1 MGRGRGF
8 HFLHICNFWE
18 HEFCHVMSEQKNK
31 KTSVGASVCDIFKE
45 LSDPVVGME
54 ETFAEKV
61 MLELA
66 LEGKSVFII
75 LLLLFFFF
83 SGCHFGIR
91 VGLSC

>member
-1 MGRGRGF
+1 MVFRGIVEYSR
-8 HFLHICNFWE
+8 
-18 HEFCHVMSEQKNK
+18 
-31 KTSVGASVCDIFKE
+31 A
-45 LSDPVVGME
+45 PGME

-83 SGCHFGIR
+83 PDAI
-91 VGLSC
+91 LELEWD